1 MKNTIR
7 KFVLA
12 NAIAFSLMGVGSS
25 FAASDSKPADSVGM
39 QVADA
44 RREGQIW
51 TSYAV
56 NPHLRALDISVKV
69 EGTNAMLSGKV
80 ENSVEKDLAEQIALG
95 VDGIKHVDN
104 RLAVDNNYVP
114 TRRGSNERNFGDKV
128 GDATITATVKS
139 KLLWNSNTD
148 GLDIHVETDNGK
160 VTLSG
165 NANSSAE
172 KDLAGRIAHNTNGVT
187 GVNNRIAMGG
197 TSSTGSNAKAEVKTA
212 ARETGEAVSDSWIT
226 TKVKS
231 TLLFSRNVD
240 GLDIGVTTSNGVVS
254 LSGVV
259 DTPAQ
264 RELAKE
270 LAQNVRGVKKVD
282 ARGLKA
288 G

>member
-1 MKNTIR
+1 MKNAIR

-12 NAIAFSLMGVGSS
+12 NAIALSLAGAVGSS
-25 FAASDSKPADSVGM
+25 FAADSSVGS

-69 EGTNAMLSGKV
+69 DGGNAVLTGKV
-80 ENSVEKDLAEQIALG
+80 ENSIEKDLAEQIALG

-104 RLAVDNNYVP
+104 QLAVDHSYVP
-114 TRRGSNERNFGDKV
+114 AKRASNDRNFGDKV

-139 KLLWNSNTD
+139 KLLWNTNTD
-148 GLDIHVETDNGK
+148 GLDIHVDTNNGK

-165 NANSSAE
+165 NANSGAE
-172 KDLAGRIAHNTNGVT
+172 KNLAGRIARNTNGVI
-187 GVNNRIAMGG
+187 GVNNRIAV
-197 TSSTGSNAKAEVKTA
+197 TGAPNAGAKAKAEVKHA
-212 ARETGEAVSDSWIT
+212 GKETSEAVSDSWIT

-240 GLDIGVTTSNGVVS
+240 GLDIDVTTNNGVVS
-254 LSGVV
+254 LTGVV
-259 DTPAQ
+259 DTSAQ

-270 LAQNVRGVKKVD
+270 LALNVRGVKKVD
-282 ARGLKA
+282 TRGLKV